1 MWFECKDQKMKKLW
15 FSSGNIFVTSKP
27 KIIDCKSPPTHYI
40 IYNKYNKS
48 NEFVTNVQ
56 AIQLH
61 DIALLNT
68 ESLTIFTPVMFER
81 LSQ

>member
-1 MWFECKDQKMKKLW
+1 M
-15 FSSGNIFVTSKP
+15 TSKP
-27 KIIDCKSPPTHYI
+27 KIIDCKSPPPHYI

-48 NEFVTNVQ
+48 DEFVTNVQ

-61 DIALLNT
+61 DITLLNT